1 MRVVVA
7 LGAEAAGDNRV
18 AAVAQSLAGHDG
30 EVVALPVAGL
40 VFPSRPLTPAE
51 VHLVREA
58 LVGGDTIVGYVCAG
72 RPVGESAAEGVV
84 AVADHVGLTWDS
96 PLRGPNDD
104 RLGPRF
110 PRTDGVYA
118 PEIAQERLA
127 SGLSVTISV
136 ATVAGVRDHTD
147 LTKWEREMVDA
158 LHIRAVSSGLVPVAV
173 IAAHLG
179 FRLAAVVI
187 L

>member
-1 MRVVVA
+1 M
-7 LGAEAAGDNRV
+7 
-18 AAVAQSLAGHDG
+18 
-30 EVVALPVAGL
+30 
-40 VFPSRPLTPAE
+40 
-51 VHLVREA
+51 
-58 LVGGDTIVGYVCAG
+58 
-72 RPVGESAAEGVV
+72 

-118 PEIAQERLA
+118 PEIVRERLA

-136 ATVAGVRDHTD
+136 ATVAGVRDDTD
-147 LTKWEREMVDA
+147 LTEWEREMVDA
-158 LHIRAVSSGLVPVAV
+158 LHIRVVSSELVPVAV

-179 FRLAAVVI
+179 FRLAAAVI
-187 L
+187 LQQ